1 MNDSKRRRR
10 FLVSTDGPSMV
21 SHAGSAALIELSE
34 RLGITAALSAPLAP
48 LRQRAPRHRPE
59 AVVRD
64 LAVALADGGTCL
76 SDLAVLREEPELFG
90 EVASDPTA
98 YRVVRDL
105 GEKGLHA
112 IREARAA
119 ARRKAWQVGG
129 APEQV
134 ILDFDATL
142 VTTRTHKEQ
151 AAATY
156 KRSFGFHPL
165 LCYLAERKEALAGI
179 LRPGNAGSN
188 TASDHI
194 LVLDLALA
202 QIPETIRR
210 ERQLLARADSAGA
223 SHKFV
228 QALRERGVQFSIG
241 FSLSP
246 SVQRA
251 ILTTPKQEWVSAL
264 RGDETERPG
273 AQVCELTDR
282 VDDIIEWPEGSRI
295 ICRRERPNPG
305 AQLSFTDLEGW
316 RYQVFL
322 TDQKDEDLAQ
332 LELRH
337 RRRSWC
343 ENCIREGKD
352 AGLRKLPFHA
362 FALNQAWLELV
373 LLGQDLLAH
382 FRNLCLPKQAQNWE
396 PKTLRFRLLHVAARL
411 SRSGRRLHLR
421 LSQRWRWRRLLQTA
435 FLRVQAIAVT

>member
-1 MNDSKRRRR
+1 VNDSKRRRQ

-21 SHAGSAALIELSE
+21 SHAGTAALVELSE
-34 RLGITAALSAPLAP
+34 GLGIMAALREPLAP
-48 LRQRAPRHRPE
+48 LRQRVPRHRPE

-64 LAVALADGGTCL
+64 LAVSLADGGTCL
-76 SDLAVLREEPELFG
+76 SDLAALREEPELFG

-105 GEKGLHA
+105 GEMGLGA

-119 ARRKAWQVGG
+119 ARSKAWEVCEP
-129 APEQV
+129 PEQV

-142 VTTRTHKEQ
+142 VTTRTHKEE
-151 AAATY
+151 AAPTY

-165 LCYLAERKEALAGI
+165 LCYLAERREALAGI

-194 LVLDLALA
+194 EVLDLALA

-210 ERQLLARADSAGA
+210 DRPMLARADSAGA

-228 QALRERGVQFSIG
+228 KALRERGVQFSIG

-246 SVQRA
+246 TVQRA
-251 ILTTPKQEWVSAL
+251 IMSTPKQDWVPAL
-264 RGDETERPG
+264 RADESERPG
-273 AQVCELTDR
+273 AQVCELSDR

-295 ICRRERPNPG
+295 ICRRERPHPG

-322 TDQKDEDLAQ
+322 TDQGGDDLAQ
-332 LELRH
+332 LELCH

-352 AGLRKLPFHA
+352 TGLKKLPFHA
-362 FALNQAWLELV
+362 FALNQVWLELV
-373 LLGQDLLAH
+373 LLAQDLLAH
-382 FRNLCLPKQAQNWE
+382 FRNLCLAQHAQQWE

-421 LSQRWRWRRLLQTA
+421 LSKGWRWRRLLQGA

>member
-1 MNDSKRRRR
+1 MNDSKRRRQ
-10 FLVSTDGPSMV
+10 FQVSSDGPSMV
-21 SHAGSAALIELSE
+21 SHAGTAALVELSE
-34 RLGITAALSAPLAP
+34 RLGITAALREPLAP
-48 LRQRAPRHRPE
+48 LRQRVPRHRPE

-64 LAVALADGGTCL
+64 LAVSLADGGTCL
-76 SDLAVLREEPELFG
+76 SDLAALREEPELFG

-105 GEKGLHA
+105 GERGLGA

-119 ARRKAWQVGG
+119 ARRKAWEVGEP
-129 APEQV
+129 PEQV
-134 ILDFDATL
+134 ILDFDGTL
-142 VTTRTHKEQ
+142 VTTRTHKEE
-151 AAATY
+151 AAPTY

-194 LVLDLALA
+194 ELLDLALA
-202 QIPETIRR
+202 QIPEAIRR
-210 ERQLLARADSAGA
+210 DRPMLARADSAGA

-228 QALRERGVQFSIG
+228 KALRKREVRFSIG
-241 FSLSP
+241 FGLSP
-246 SVQRA
+246 SVQQA
-251 ILTTPKQEWVSAL
+251 ILSTPVEDWVPAL
-264 RGDETERPG
+264 RGDESERPG

-282 VDDIIEWPEGSRI
+282 VEDIIEWPEGSRV

-316 RYQVFL
+316 RYQAFL
-322 TDQKDEDLAQ
+322 TDQEDEDLAQ

-337 RRRSWC
+337 RRRAWC

-352 AGLRKLPFHA
+352 SGLQKFPFHA
-362 FALNQAWLELV
+362 FAMNQIWLELV

-382 FRNLCLPKQAQNWE
+382 FRNLCLPPHAQNWE

-421 LSQRWRWRRLLQTA
+421 LSQGWRWRRLLQAA

>member
-1 MNDSKRRRR
+1 M
-10 FLVSTDGPSMV
+10 
-21 SHAGSAALIELSE
+21 
-34 RLGITAALSAPLAP
+34 
-48 LRQRAPRHRPE
+48 
-59 AVVRD
+59 RD

-76 SDLAVLREEPELFG
+76 SELAALREEPELFG

-98 YRVVRDL
+98 YRVIRDL
-105 GEKGLHA
+105 GEKGLDA
-112 IREARAA
+112 IRQARAV
-119 ARRKAWQVGG
+119 ARSKAWQLGG

-142 VTTRTHKEQ
+142 VTTRTHKEE
-151 AAATY
+151 AAPTY

-188 TASDHI
+188 TAADHI
-194 LVLDLALA
+194 QVLDLALA
-202 QIPETIRR
+202 QIPEAIRR
-210 ERQLLARADSAGA
+210 ERPMLARADSAGA

-228 QALRERGVQFSIG
+228 QALRKREVRFSIG

-246 SVQRA
+246 SVQQA
-251 ILTTPKQEWVSAL
+251 ILSTPAEDWVPAL
-264 RGDETERPG
+264 RGDQTERPG

-282 VDDIIEWPEGSRI
+282 LEDIIEWPEGSRV

-316 RYQVFL
+316 RYQAFL
-322 TDQKDEDLAQ
+322 TDQEDEDLAQ

-337 RRRSWC
+337 RRRAWC

-352 AGLRKLPFHA
+352 SGLQKFPFHA
-362 FALNQAWLELV
+362 FAMNQIWLELV

-382 FRNLCLPKQAQNWE
+382 FRALCLPRHAQNWE

-421 LSQRWRWRRLLQTA
+421 LSQGWRWRRLLQTA

>member
-1 MNDSKRRRR
+1 
-10 FLVSTDGPSMV
+10 MV

-34 RLGITAALSAPLAP
+34 RLGLTATLRQPLAP
-48 LRQRAPRHRPE
+48 LRQRVPRHRPE

-64 LAVALADGGTCL
+64 LAVVLADGGTCL
-76 SDLAVLREEPELFG
+76 SDLAALREEPELFG

-105 GEKGLHA
+105 GQRGLDA

-119 ARRKAWQVGG
+119 ARRRAWQVGG

-134 ILDFDATL
+134 TLDFDATL
-142 VTTRTHKEQ
+142 VTTRTHKE
-151 AAATY
+151 AAAPTY

-165 LCYLAERKEALAGI
+165 LCYLSERKEALAGV
-179 LRPGNAGSN
+179 LRPGNAGSS

-194 LVLDLALA
+194 EVLDLALE
-202 QIPETIRR
+202 QIPETMGR
-210 ERQLLARADSAGA
+210 ERPMLARADSAGA

-228 QALRERGVQFSIG
+228 KALRERGLRFSIG
-241 FSLSP
+241 FALSP
-246 SVQRA
+246 TVQRA
-251 ILTTPKQEWVSAL
+251 ILSTPTQDWVPAL
-264 RGDETERPG
+264 RGDESERPG
-273 AQVCELTDR
+273 AQVCELSDR

-295 ICRRERPNPG
+295 ICRRERPHPG

-322 TDQKDEDLAQ
+322 TDQEDEDLAQ

-352 AGLRKLPFHA
+352 TGLNKLPFHA
-362 FALNQAWLELV
+362 FAANQVWLELV
-373 LLGQDLLAH
+373 LLAQDLLAH
-382 FRNLCLPKQAQNWE
+382 FRNLCLPRHAQHWE

-411 SRSGRRLHLR
+411 SCSGRRLHLR
-421 LSQRWRWRRLLQTA
+421 LSQGWRWRHLLQWA